1 MKAYSLPLLLLLT
14 LLIASCEKEEDAPA
28 TSQGMLQIE
37 DTRYELT
44 RGAMVY
50 IKEATNYN
58 DLTLK
63 HIIELIFY
71 SEGITVKQKDQEVV
85 FQGQGQRLVL
95 VLGTTTKNEL
105 DQGIF
110 KLFSPNL
117 IHVGYFADWREELE
131 ARNAN
136 PYSPL
141 GAAELTI
148 SKQNNEYQIVLIGG
162 DLEGNTITTYF
173 QGPLPYLTL
182 D

>member
-44 RGAMVY
+44 RGAIVY

-110 KLFSPNL
+110 NLDSPNL
-117 IHVGYFADWREELE
+117 IHVGYFSDWREERD
-131 ARNAN
+131 ANDQN
-136 PYSPL
+136 PYCTL
-141 GAAELTI
+141 TTAEITI
-148 SKQNNEYQIVLIGG
+148 SKTGEVYQIALTGTDEQNNSIALQYKGI
-162 DLEGNTITTYF
+162 
-173 QGPLPYLTL
+173 LPYFSLE
-182 D
+182 